1 MVGHEKY
8 DEFAV
13 KSHLILN
20 LVRERTRVA
29 IDYDHHICIDNEQ
42 KRAKYR
48 IVL

>member
-1 MVGHEKY
+1 MVGHDEY